1 LVKRVLRLPAYRR
14 LLAAYT
20 LNELAWS
27 LGALALAV
35 LVYRR
40 TGSVIG
46 SAAFFL
52 CSQFF
57 PALISPALVARL
69 DQRAPRR
76 VLPALYA
83 LEGVLFLLLALAASR
98 FSLVPVLALALADG
112 IVAASARALARA
124 ATVDVL
130 TPAGLLREGNA
141 LTNGAFS
148 ICFMAGPALGG
159 VVVVAGG
166 TIAALLVTGALFAV
180 IAVLLVTAD
189 GFPGAVF
196 EKAPAAGR
204 LRAAIG
210 HVMRDPGLR
219 ALLSVQAAAL
229 VFFTISI
236 PIEVVFAQTSLHA
249 GAGGYAVLLSTWG
262 AGAVAGSA
270 VYARWR
276 RGPTRVLIAGGAA
289 ALGIGFVVMAIAP
302 SLLVAAIGS
311 ALAGAG
317 NGVESVAARTA
328 VQERTPER
336 LMALVMSLNES
347 ITEAAPGLG
356 IVLGGSIATLS
367 GPRVAF
373 AVAGAGALAITG
385 VAWIVLAPGDA
396 VRPRCRQEPDDSSPP
411 SGTLAVGA
419 VSSREKLA

>member
-124 ATVDVL
+124 AT
-130 TPAGLLREGNA
+130 G
-141 LTNGAFS
+141 
-148 ICFMAGPALGG
+148 
-159 VVVVAGG
+159 
-166 TIAALLVTGALFAV
+166 
-180 IAVLLVTAD
+180 
-189 GFPGAVF
+189 
-196 EKAPAAGR
+196 
-204 LRAAIG
+204 
-210 HVMRDPGLR
+210 
-219 ALLSVQAAAL
+219 
-229 VFFTISI
+229 
-236 PIEVVFAQTSLHA
+236 
-249 GAGGYAVLLSTWG
+249 
-262 AGAVAGSA
+262 
-270 VYARWR
+270 
-276 RGPTRVLIAGGAA
+276 
-289 ALGIGFVVMAIAP
+289 
-302 SLLVAAIGS
+302 
-311 ALAGAG
+311 
-317 NGVESVAARTA
+317 
-328 VQERTPER
+328 
-336 LMALVMSLNES
+336 
-347 ITEAAPGLG
+347 
-356 IVLGGSIATLS
+356 
-367 GPRVAF
+367 
-373 AVAGAGALAITG
+373 
-385 VAWIVLAPGDA
+385 
-396 VRPRCRQEPDDSSPP
+396 
-411 SGTLAVGA
+411 
-419 VSSREKLA
+419 